1 MCIGVPMKVV
11 LAKDVSAICDRNGLQ
26 EEIDTSLVGRVQ
38 AGDWLLVFLGVARK
52 QLDAAEAALVAEAL
66 RCLEAAMAGE
76 DVAGFFSDLEAR
88 EPTLPP
94 HLERARKSGAAIG

>member
-1 MCIGVPMKVV
+1 
-11 LAKDVSAICDRNGLQ
+11 
-26 EEIDTSLVGRVQ
+26 
-38 AGDWLLVFLGVARK
+38 
-52 QLDAAEAALVAEAL
+52 
-66 RCLEAAMAGE
+66 MAGE